1 MSRRTRLDPDRPT
14 PELLIEAYAR
24 GIFPMAD
31 PDSGGIGWFSPDP
44 RAVFP
49 LDRFHVPKSVARA
62 ARSGRFELATDT
74 RFEAVMRECAAPG
87 AGRERTWIDERLVSA
102 YVGLHRLGLAHSI
115 EASRGGEL
123 VGGLYG
129 VHLGGAFFG
138 ESMFTRPE
146 RGGTDASKVCLVRL
160 VEVLRA
166 QGFRL
171 LDTQFWTPH
180 LARFGCTRLRRG
192 HYLALLA
199 DALSV
204 RAGWPPAGPL
214 PSGDPPSGGEKG
226 GASAPAPGEK

>member
-1 MSRRTRLDPDRPT
+1 MSRRTPLDPECPI
-14 PELLIEAYAR
+14 PELLVEAYAR

-31 PDSGGIGWFSPDP
+31 PDSGRIEWFSPDP

-49 LDRFHVPKSVARA
+49 LDRFHVPRSVARA

-102 YVGLHRLGLAHSI
+102 YVGLHRLGLAHSV
-115 EASRGGEL
+115 EAFRDGEL

-138 ESMFTRPE
+138 ESMFTRAE

-160 VEVLRA
+160 VGILRER
-166 QGFRL
+166 GFRL

-180 LARFGCTRLRRG
+180 LARFGCTQVRRAR
-192 HYLALLA
+192 YLELLA
-199 DALSV
+199 DALAV
-204 RAGWPPAGPL
+204 RAGWPPAGTL
-214 PSGDPPSGGEKG
+214 RPSAGPTE
-226 GASAPAPGEK
+226 